1 MLEKYLL
8 DFMDRLMAM
17 KDAEYHLVAHA
28 PTEEEKKQRISRMSL
43 TVWPKKD

>member
-17 KDAEYHLVAHA
+17 KGAEYHLVAYA
-28 PTEEEKKQRISRMSL
+28 PTEEEKKHSRMSL
-43 TVWPKKD
+43 TVWLPKKD